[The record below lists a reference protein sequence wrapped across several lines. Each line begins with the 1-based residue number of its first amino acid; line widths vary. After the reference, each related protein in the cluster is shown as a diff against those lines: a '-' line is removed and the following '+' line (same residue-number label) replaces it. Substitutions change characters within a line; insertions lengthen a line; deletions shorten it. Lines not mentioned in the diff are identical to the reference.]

1 MLQAGIGREII
12 TPIRGIPLCGYFNPR
27 PNTGIL
33 DDLFVRT
40 IIFKKDNVISG
51 LVVFDLCFL
60 STDIVGKIKA
70 GIRTA
75 GMNFGGNLIFSA
87 THTHTGPYMDD
98 FFGVKTDPGY
108 LDSLKDKAVCSVK
121 QAYANLS
128 RAELM
133 IGSVKN
139 NPLAFN
145 RRYWMKN
152 GQVMTNPGKLNPDIV
167 KAEGPVDTEIG
178 VLAVKQDD
186 RISAIVA
193 NIVNH
198 TDTVGGNFVSADWPG
213 RMEKA
218 LQDSVGYNVPVLT
231 LIGCSGNINH
241 LDISNNDEYYGYA
254 EACRI
259 GTTYAGIISGILKK
273 LKKLPVERIA
283 VSSNMINIPFRTI
296 SDAEVKKAKATIVR
310 IGNASSDG
318 DLTSE
323 GLASDNGPVAK
334 FFAGQLV
341 EYKKVCSGKSRKF
354 TLISI
359 NFDDKLALVS
369 LPGEPFTEIGLE
381 IKKHS
386 PFKKTWPITLA
397 MGECGYIPMPEC
409 FRRGGY
415 EILPVTGG
423 SPREDTAERVIAANT
438 ALLKKAHI
446 MKKK

>member
-1 MLQAGIGREII
+1 MLQVGIGREII
-12 TPIRGIPLCGYFNPR
+12 TPARGIPLCGYFNPR

-33 DDLFVRT
+33 DDLFIRT
-40 IIFKKDNVISG
+40 VIFKKDNVISG

-60 STDIVGKIKA
+60 STDIVEKIKA
-70 GIRTA
+70 GIKKA

-98 FFGVKTDPGY
+98 FLGVKADPRY
-108 LDSLKDKAVCSVK
+108 LESLKNKAVCSVK
-121 QAYANLS
+121 HAYASLS

-133 IGSVKN
+133 TGSVKN

-152 GQVMTNPGKLNPDIV
+152 GQVMTNPGKLNLNIV
-167 KAEGPVDTEIG
+167 KTEGQVDTEIG
-178 VLAVKQDD
+178 VLAVRQDG
-186 RISAIVA
+186 RISAIIA

-218 LQDSVGYNVPVLT
+218 IQNSIGYDVPVLT

-241 LDISNNDEYYGYA
+241 LDVSNDDEYYGHA
-254 EACRI
+254 EASRI
-259 GTTYAGIISGILKK
+259 GTAYAGIIGGMLKK
-273 LKKLPVERIA
+273 LKKLPVEKLA
-283 VSSNMINIPFRTI
+283 VSSSIMDIPFRTI
-296 SDAEVKKAKATIVR
+296 SDAEVKKAKATIAR
-310 IGNASSDG
+310 IGNASSDE
-318 DLTSE
+318 DMTSE
-323 GLASDNGPVAK
+323 GLATGDGPVAK
-334 FFAGQLV
+334 FFAEQLV

-359 NFDDKLALVS
+359 KFDDKLAFVS
-369 LPGEPFTEIGLE
+369 LPGEPFTEIGMA

-386 PFKKTWPITLA
+386 PFKKTWPVTLA

-409 FRRGGY
+409 FERGGY
-415 EILPVTGG
+415 EILPVAGA
-423 SPREDTAERVIAANT
+423 SPREDTAERIIAASVG
-438 ALLKKAHI
+438 LLKPTHV
-446 MKKK
+446 